1 MAVRVSVDHKG
12 SYCSAS
18 LHHPR
23 HRRRMGLHRSRSH
36 SSDDVA
42 GVEEV
47 GRSML
52 VVVVVDG
59 AEVVVFVVSDVS
71 SLAGHS

>member
-1 MAVRVSVDHKG
+1 
-12 SYCSAS
+12 
-18 LHHPR
+18 
-23 HRRRMGLHRSRSH
+23 MGLHRSRSH